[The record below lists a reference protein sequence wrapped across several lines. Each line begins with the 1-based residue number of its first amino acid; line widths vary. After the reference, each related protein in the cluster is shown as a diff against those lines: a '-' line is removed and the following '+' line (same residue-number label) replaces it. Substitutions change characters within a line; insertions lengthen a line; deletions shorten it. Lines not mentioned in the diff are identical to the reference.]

1 MSCIKNTGG
10 VANMQQKYDP
20 HIRVKFS
27 LFDSPQF
34 RMIPNKHRA
43 CCYLVFICLLKFA
56 NSKTLTCYPRQ
67 ATLSKMTGL
76 SRSTIFRTTELLER
90 SQIITKKRQKS
101 TTLYIINKD
110 LVVSTRNYDVSA
122 GHMSCVSQ
130 TNINRTIIKETNIN
144 NYIKGLAESGSD
156 KETILKKI
164 ASKFTVQELNVAI
177 KDNDNPYLC
186 KQALE
191 IKDQS
196 NFSAKAEQE
205 QVNYVPKD
213 VIKKAIDDVRKKTN
227 YFYKNKV
234 AKNKDKY
241 GRISATK
248 SFLSKSNKKK

>member
-10 VANMQQKYDP
+10 VAKMQQKYEP

-34 RMIPNKHRA
+34 RTIPNKHRA
-43 CCYLVFICLLKFA
+43 YCYLVFICLLKFA

-67 ATLSKMTGL
+67 ATLSNMTGL

-101 TTLYIINKD
+101 TTLYTINKD
-110 LVVSTRNYDVSA
+110 LVVSVRNYDVST
-122 GHMSCVSQ
+122 GHMGSVLR
-130 TNINRTIIKETNIN
+130 TNISRTNITTN
-144 NYIKGLAESGSD
+144 SNITNFIKGLAESGSD
-156 KETILKKI
+156 KETILTKL
-164 ASKFTVQELNVAI
+164 ASKYTIQELSDAI

-186 KQALE
+186 KQALQ
-191 IKDQS
+191 IKDQE
-196 NFSAKAEQE
+196 NVK
-205 QVNYVPKD
+205 YVSKD
-213 VIKKAIDDVRKKTN
+213 VIKKAVKDVQKNTN

-234 AKNKDKY
+234 AENKRKH

-248 SFLSKSNKKK
+248 SFLSRINKKD

>member
-43 CCYLVFICLLKFA
+43 YCYLVFICLLKFA

-67 ATLSKMTGL
+67 ATLSNMTGL

-90 SQIITKKRQKS
+90 SRIITKKRQKS

-110 LVVSTRNYDVSA
+110 LVVSTRNYDVST
-122 GHMSCVSQ
+122 GHMGSVYR

-164 ASKFTVQELNVAI
+164 ASKFTVQELNAAI

-191 IKDQS
+191 IKD
-196 NFSAKAEQE
+196 QE

-248 SFLSKSNKKK
+248 SFLSKSDKKK

>member
-1 MSCIKNTGG
+1 MRNTGG
-10 VANMQQKYDP
+10 VANMQQKYEP

-34 RMIPNKHRA
+34 RTIPNKHRA
-43 CCYLVFICLLKFA
+43 YCYLVFICLLKFA

-101 TTLYIINKD
+101 TTLYTINKD
-110 LVVSTRNYDVSA
+110 LVVSVRNYDVST
-122 GHMSCVSQ
+122 GHMGSVLR
-130 TNINRTIIKETNIN
+130 TNISRTNITTN
-144 NYIKGLAESGSD
+144 SNITNFIKGLAESGSD
-156 KETILKKI
+156 KETILTKL
-164 ASKFTVQELNVAI
+164 ASKYTIQELNEAI

-186 KQALE
+186 KQALQ
-191 IKDQS
+191 IKDQE
-196 NFSAKAEQE
+196 NVK
-205 QVNYVPKD
+205 YVSKD
-213 VIKKAIDDVRKKTN
+213 VIKKAVKDVQKNTN

-234 AKNKDKY
+234 AENKRKH

-248 SFLSKSNKKK
+248 SFLSRINKKD

>member
-1 MSCIKNTGG
+1 
-10 VANMQQKYDP
+10 MQQKYDP

-43 CCYLVFICLLKFA
+43 YCYLVFICLLKFA

-67 ATLSKMTGL
+67 ATLSNMTGL
-76 SRSTIFRTTELLER
+76 SRSTIFRTTELLVR
-90 SQIITKKRQKS
+90 SKIITKKRQKS
-101 TTLYIINKD
+101 TTLYTINKD
-110 LVVSTRNYDVSA
+110 LVVSTRNYDVST
-122 GHMSCVSQ
+122 GHMGSVYR
-130 TNINRTIIKETNIN
+130 TNINRTIIKQTNIN

-156 KETILKKI
+156 KETILIKI
-164 ASKFTVQELNVAI
+164 ASKFTVQELNDAI

-191 IKDQS
+191 IKDQ
-196 NFSAKAEQE
+196 E

-213 VIKKAIDDVRKKTN
+213 VIKKAIDNVRKKTN

-248 SFLSKSNKKK
+248 SFLSKSDKKK

>member
-43 CCYLVFICLLKFA
+43 YCYLVFICLLKFA

-67 ATLSKMTGL
+67 ATLSNMTGL
-76 SRSTIFRTTELLER
+76 SRSTIFRTTELLEK

-110 LVVSTRNYDVSA
+110 LVVSTRNYDVST
-122 GHMSCVSQ
+122 GHMGSVYR

-164 ASKFTVQELNVAI
+164 ASKFTVQELNAAI

-191 IKDQS
+191 IKD
-196 NFSAKAEQE
+196 QE

-248 SFLSKSNKKK
+248 SFLSKSDKKK

>member
-1 MSCIKNTGG
+1 
-10 VANMQQKYDP
+10 MQQKYEP

-43 CCYLVFICLLKFA
+43 YCYLVFICLLKFA

-67 ATLSKMTGL
+67 ATLSNMTGL
-76 SRSTIFRTTELLER
+76 SRSTIFRTTELLEK

-110 LVVSTRNYDVSA
+110 LVVSTRNYDVST
-122 GHMSCVSQ
+122 GHMGSVYR

-164 ASKFTVQELNVAI
+164 ASKFTVQELNAAI

-191 IKDQS
+191 IKDQ
-196 NFSAKAEQE
+196 E

-213 VIKKAIDDVRKKTN
+213 VIKKAIDNVRKKTN

-248 SFLSKSNKKK
+248 SFLSKSDKKK

>member
-1 MSCIKNTGG
+1 MCCIKNTGG
-10 VANMQQKYDP
+10 VANMQQKYEP

-43 CCYLVFICLLKFA
+43 YCYLVFICLLKFA

-67 ATLSKMTGL
+67 ATLSNMTGL

-101 TTLYIINKD
+101 TTLYTINKD
-110 LVVSTRNYDVSA
+110 LVVSVRNYDVST
-122 GHMSCVSQ
+122 GHMGSVLR
-130 TNINRTIIKETNIN
+130 TNISRTNITTN
-144 NYIKGLAESGSD
+144 SNITNFIRGLAESGSD
-156 KETILKKI
+156 MNDIVNKI
-164 ASKFTVQELNVAI
+164 ASKYTIQELNEAI

-186 KQALE
+186 KQALQ
-191 IKDQS
+191 IKDQEGV
-196 NFSAKAEQE
+196 K
-205 QVNYVPKD
+205 YVSKD
-213 VIKKAIDDVRKKTN
+213 VINKAVKDVQKNTN

-234 AKNKDKY
+234 AENKRKH

-248 SFLSKSNKKK
+248 SFLSRSNKKK

>member
-1 MSCIKNTGG
+1 MSYIRNTGG
-10 VANMQQKYDP
+10 VANMQQKYEP

-43 CCYLVFICLLKFA
+43 YCYLVFICLLKFA

-90 SQIITKKRQKS
+90 SQIISKKRQKS
-101 TTLYIINKD
+101 TTLYTINKD
-110 LVVSTRNYDVSA
+110 LVVSVRNYDVST
-122 GHMSCVSQ
+122 GHMGSVLR
-130 TNINRTIIKETNIN
+130 TNISRTNITTN
-144 NYIKGLAESGSD
+144 SNITNFIKGLAESGSD
-156 KETILKKI
+156 INNIIDKI
-164 ASKFTVQELNVAI
+164 ASKYTIQELNEAI

-186 KQALE
+186 KQALQ
-191 IKDQS
+191 IKDQE
-196 NFSAKAEQE
+196 NVK
-205 QVNYVPKD
+205 YVSKD
-213 VIKKAIDDVRKKTN
+213 VIKKAVKDVQKNTN

-234 AKNKDKY
+234 AENKRKH

-248 SFLSKSNKKK
+248 SFLSRINKKD

>member
-1 MSCIKNTGG
+1 MCCIKNTGG
-10 VANMQQKYDP
+10 VANMQQKYEP

-43 CCYLVFICLLKFA
+43 YCYLVFICLLKFA

-67 ATLSKMTGL
+67 ATLSNMTGL

-101 TTLYIINKD
+101 TTLYTINKD
-110 LVVSTRNYDVSA
+110 LVVSVRNYDVST
-122 GHMSCVSQ
+122 GHMGSVLR
-130 TNINRTIIKETNIN
+130 TNISRTNITTN
-144 NYIKGLAESGSD
+144 SNITNFIKGLAESGSD
-156 KETILKKI
+156 KETILTKL
-164 ASKFTVQELNVAI
+164 ASKYTIQELNEAI

-186 KQALE
+186 KQALQ
-191 IKDQS
+191 IKDQEGV
-196 NFSAKAEQE
+196 K
-205 QVNYVPKD
+205 YVSKD
-213 VIKKAIDDVRKKTN
+213 VINKAVKDVQKNTN

-234 AKNKDKY
+234 AENKRKH

-248 SFLSKSNKKK
+248 SFLSRSNKKK

>member
-1 MSCIKNTGG
+1 
-10 VANMQQKYDP
+10 MQQKYEP

-27 LFDSPQF
+27 LFDSRQF

-43 CCYLVFICLLKFA
+43 YCYLVFICLLKFA

-101 TTLYIINKD
+101 TTLYTINKD
-110 LVVSTRNYDVSA
+110 LVVSVRNNDVST
-122 GHMSCVSQ
+122 GHMGSVLR
-130 TNINRTIIKETNIN
+130 TNISRTNITTN
-144 NYIKGLAESGSD
+144 SNITNFIRGLAESGSD
-156 KETILKKI
+156 INNIIDKI
-164 ASKFTVQELNVAI
+164 ASKYTIQELNEAI

-186 KQALE
+186 KQALQ
-191 IKDQS
+191 IKDQEGV
-196 NFSAKAEQE
+196 K
-205 QVNYVPKD
+205 YVSKD
-213 VIKKAIDDVRKKTN
+213 VINKAVKDVQKNTN

-234 AKNKDKY
+234 AENKRKH

-248 SFLSKSNKKK
+248 SFLSRSNKKK